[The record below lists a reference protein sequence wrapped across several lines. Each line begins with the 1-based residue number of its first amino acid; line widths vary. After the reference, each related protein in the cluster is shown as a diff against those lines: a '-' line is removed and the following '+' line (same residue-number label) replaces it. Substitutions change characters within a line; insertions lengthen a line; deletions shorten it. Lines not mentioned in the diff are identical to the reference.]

1 MNSATS
7 ASLSNTSSQ
16 QAFGNSTPN
25 AGASTAPAFSSA
37 GSTTSEDT
45 FSKDAPDQ
53 QAPKEKKRTWPKVL
67 ATIAGILTVVGLGFL
82 TRSGIRSHSIAEQ
95 IDKFK
100 VHGEPK
106 MQKILDEQFLVK
118 EGSVEYKA
126 KNDVE
131 VVHPNNY
138 TYMLKELLGMKSD
151 ARTQYLNDFKLNAD
165 EHKVQHQAITK
176 WIEKNENTF
185 KKAEASES

>member
-16 QAFGNSTPN
+16 QVYG
-25 AGASTAPAFSSA
+25 SSA
-37 GSTTSEDT
+37 SPDAGTSTSAYSSSTGLTNQDSFGKEG
-45 FSKDAPDQ
+45 ADQ
-53 QAPKEKKRTWPKVL
+53 QASKEKKRTWPKVL
-67 ATIAGILTVVGLGFL
+67 ASIAGILTVVGLGFL

-95 IDKFK
+95 IEKFK

-106 MQKILDEQFLVK
+106 MQKILDEQFIVK

-185 KKAEASES
+185 KKSEASDS